1 MKEDLGFSRRAM
13 FCCACSIKYTA
24 TLAGLAV
31 HRNFL
36 RLNASFSTKQLAGYE
51 VRIVQ
56 SGNISEQETNET
68 KEVHWLWFQF
78 PNLNWVQ

>member
-1 MKEDLGFSRRAM
+1 M
-13 FCCACSIKYTA
+13 FCCACSIRYTA

-36 RLNASFSTKQLAGYE
+36 RFNASFSTKQLAGYE

-68 KEVHWLWFQF
+68 EEVHWLWFQF